1 MPSRKYGTMTMHTLM
16 KRLALVGLIA
26 TLAGCNSTDA
36 LIPRAD
42 VGGGGFNSPPVTQ
55 GDLDRMS
62 AETSPVTT
70 MPVATAQQTAFADTT
85 GLDGAGGSTGR
96 DTAGTLEGQ
105 ADALARNQSAGA
117 QDTLSRT
124 AARRSLAAEEA
135 SEGTTDVAA
144 LPRAAATAGE
154 TIRFLPIIGAPVEAV
169 TPLSKRLGT
178 EARSNGLTIR
188 SASDTSTKYILKGYF
203 SAMPDN
209 GKTTVV
215 YVWDVLDG
223 SGARLHR
230 IQGQE
235 TVGGTAAD
243 PWAAVPAHTMEGI
256 AHKTIREY
264 LDWRGSLPG

>member
-1 MPSRKYGTMTMHTLM
+1 MTMHTLM

-36 LIPRAD
+36 LIPRVD
-42 VGGGGFNSPPVTQ
+42 VGSNFNSPPVTQ
-55 GDLDRMS
+55 GDLDQMS

-70 MPVATAQQTAFADTT
+70 MPVATTQQTAFADTA

-96 DTAGTLEGQ
+96 DTAGTLQGQ
-105 ADALARNQSAGA
+105 ADALARNQSAASSEAEMAG
-117 QDTLSRT
+117 T
-124 AARRSLAAEEA
+124 ATRRSLAAEEA
-135 SEGTTDVAA
+135 SEGTAEVAA
-144 LPRAAATAGE
+144 LPRASAGTGE

-169 TPLSKRLGT
+169 TPLSKRLGA
-178 EARSNGLTIR
+178 EARSSGLTIR

-235 TVGGTAAD
+235 TVAGTAAD
-243 PWAAVPAHTMEGI
+243 PWAAVPAKTMDGI
-256 AHKTIREY
+256 ARKTIRQY